1 MNKLRQHVEAITRK
15 GDLQPEILSS
25 DQAAELI
32 HELQVHQIELEIQN
46 EELRQAQESLTV
58 SRDRFS
64 VLFNHAP
71 VGYLVLNDSG
81 MIQETNK
88 TFCNMVGLDADHVKG
103 RGVHEFIAGSDQNLF
118 LARYRSFFKHPDDK
132 TLEMGLVSGSG
143 NLAFV
148 QMSGTRLTLADFAGS
163 RNQSSQL
170 LMTVS
175 DITDRKRAEEELRL
189 SDARLKSLVE
199 ILQHRVETT
208 QAFLDFA
215 LDEAIKLTQSRF
227 GYIYFYRED
236 RQEFILNTWSKEVMQ
251 ACTIASPQ
259 TRYELDKTGVWGE
272 AVRQR
277 KPVILNDY
285 VAPNP
290 LKKGYPEGHAP
301 LNRFLTVPV
310 FSSGKIVA
318 VIGVA
323 NKETDYGE
331 TDILQLTLLM
341 DGVWKVVEHREAEAA
356 LRDRE
361 EQYRS
366 LAENSQDYIM
376 RYDRQHRHIYANSAA
391 IRVSGKAREEYIG
404 HTHREMGFPEYLCTL
419 WESNIDRVFSTGQP
433 HEENFEWMGTDGPI
447 YLNWRLFPE
456 MDAQGQVHSVLG
468 VSRDITGIKRSEENL
483 RKRESLLERIFDVL
497 PIGLWFT
504 DKDGKLLRGNP
515 AGIKIW
521 GAEPQVS
528 PADYGIFKARRL
540 PSGEEIAADDWALAH
555 TIRKGVTIVD
565 ELLEI
570 DAFDG
575 QKKIVLNST
584 SPVLD
589 QDGRVDGAIVVNQDI
604 TGRFRAEEEREKLQT
619 QLVQVQKLE
628 SVGRL
633 AGGVAH
639 DFNNRLQAILGYTE
653 MVLEDAGPD
662 SPLRKSLLEIQ
673 KAAQG
678 SADLTRQLLAFARKQ
693 TVSPKILDLNETIS
707 SMLKMLHRLIGEDI
721 DFSWKPALNLRPVKI
736 DPSQLDQILVNLCV
750 NARDAISGVGSLT
763 IETENAALDHSYCE
777 IHMGFIPGDYVM
789 LAISDTGTG
798 MEKDIVEQIFE
809 PFFTTKEQGKGT
821 GLGLSTVY
829 GIVKQNNG
837 FINVYSEPGQGT
849 TFRIYLPVTND
860 QPETVTDASRQKPMH
875 GTETVLLVE
884 DDETILDIGRMV
896 LERFG
901 YTVLAT
907 HNPNEALKLVKNHQG
922 PVHLLIT
929 DVIMPEMNGQELRN
943 RLHDIQPEI
952 QTLFMSGYTA
962 NVIAHHGVLD
972 QGINFLQKPFSVKTL
987 VEKVREVL
995 DGCRSL
1001 A

>member
-1 MNKLRQHVEAITRK
+1 MKNNLRNRAEAIAGK
-15 GDLQPEILSS
+15 KDSGSEIISN
-25 DQAAELI
+25 DQATKLI
-32 HELQVHQIELEIQN
+32 RELQVQKIELELQN
-46 EELRQAQESLTV
+46 EELRQVQEALTF
-58 SRDRFS
+58 SRDRFA
-64 VLFNHAP
+64 VLFNRAP
-71 VGYLVLNDSG
+71 VGYLVLNPSG

-88 TFCNMVGLDADHVKG
+88 TFCDMVGVDVDHLKG
-103 RGVHEFIAGSDQNLF
+103 RGLHEFIAGSDQNLF
-118 LARYRSFFKHPDDK
+118 LARYRSLFRHPGDK
-132 TLEMGLVSGSG
+132 TLEVGLLSGSG
-143 NLAFV
+143 NPVFV
-148 QMSGTRLTLADFAGS
+148 QISGTRLTLADVAGS
-163 RNQSSQL
+163 PEQSFQL
-170 LMTVS
+170 LVTVS
-175 DITDRKRAEEELRL
+175 DITDRKRAEEEIHL
-189 SDARLKSLVE
+189 SDVRLKSLVE
-199 ILQHRVETT
+199 ILQYRVETT

-215 LDEAIKLTQSRF
+215 LGEAIKLTQSRF
-227 GYIYFYRED
+227 GYIYFYKED
-236 RQEFILNTWSKEVMQ
+236 KQEFILSTWSKEVMQ
-251 ACTIASPQ
+251 ACTIARPQ
-259 TRYELDKTGVWGE
+259 TVYELDKTGVWGE

-277 KPVILNDY
+277 KPIVLNDY
-285 VAPNP
+285 MAPHP
-290 LKKGYPEGHAP
+290 MKKGYPEGHTP
-301 LNRFLTVPV
+301 LFRFLTVPV

-323 NKETDYGE
+323 NKDTNYGE
-331 TDILQLTLLM
+331 TDVLQLTLLM
-341 DGVWKVVEHREAEAA
+341 DGVWKVVEHREAEVA

-376 RYDRQHRHIYANSAA
+376 RYDRQHRHIYANAAA
-391 IRVSGKAREEYIG
+391 IRVAGKTREEYIG
-404 HTHREMGFPEYLCTL
+404 LTHRQMGFPEELCRV
-419 WESNIDRVFSTGQP
+419 WESNIDRVFSTGLL
-433 HEENFEWMGTDGPI
+433 HEENFEWIGADGPS
-447 YLNWRLFPE
+447 YLNWRLYPE
-456 MDAQGQVHSVLG
+456 MDARGHVRSVLG
-468 VSRDITGIKRSEENL
+468 VSRDITGIKRSEETL

-521 GAEPQVS
+521 GAESQVS
-528 PADYGIFKARRL
+528 LADYGVFKARRL

-555 TIRKGVTIVD
+555 TIQKGVTIVD

-575 QKKIVLNST
+575 QKKIILNST

-589 QDGRVDGAIVVNQDI
+589 RDGNIDCAIVVNQDI
-604 TGRFRAEEEREKLQT
+604 TGRFLAEEEREKLQI
-619 QLVQVQKLE
+619 QLLQAQKLE

-639 DFNNRLQAILGYTE
+639 DFNNKLQAILGYTE
-653 MVLEDAGPD
+653 IVLEDAGPN

-707 SMLKMLHRLIGEDI
+707 GMLKMLHRLIGEDI
-721 DFSWKPALNLRPVKI
+721 DFSWKPALNLWPIKI
-736 DPSQLDQILVNLCV
+736 DPSQLDQILANLCV

-763 IETENAALDHSYCE
+763 IETENAALDHFYGE
-777 IHMGFIPGDYVM
+777 THTGFIPGDYVM
-789 LAISDTGTG
+789 LAVSDTGTG
-798 MEKDIVEQIFE
+798 MRKDVLGQIFE
-809 PFFTTKEQGKGT
+809 PFFTTKELGKGT

-829 GIVKQNNG
+829 GIVKQNDG

-849 TFRIYLPVTND
+849 TFRIYLPRTD
-860 QPETVTDASRQKPMH
+860 DMPETVTNAEILKPMN

-884 DDETILDIGRMV
+884 DDETILDIGRMI
-896 LERFG
+896 LKRFG

-907 HNPNEALKLVKNHQG
+907 QNPNEALAMAENHHG
-922 PVHLLIT
+922 PIHLLIT
-929 DVIMPEMNGQELRN
+929 DVIMPEMNGQELRK
-943 RLHDIQPEI
+943 RLSKIKPKI

-972 QGINFLQKPFSVKTL
+972 EGINFLQKPFSIKTM

-995 DGCRSL
+995 DE
-1001 A
+1001 